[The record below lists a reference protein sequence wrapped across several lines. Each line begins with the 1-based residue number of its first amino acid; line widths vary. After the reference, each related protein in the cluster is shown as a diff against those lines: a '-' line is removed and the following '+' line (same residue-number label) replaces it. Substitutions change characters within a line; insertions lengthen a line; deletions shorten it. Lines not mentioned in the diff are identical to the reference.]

1 MKLIAAVSPDVY
13 CDPDKRKK
21 IKEIIEKSGYAAAA
35 ASDDAKLIEASDI
48 FEVHFSQDNTLKSPR
63 PLDALAIRS
72 PLEKH
77 RLVYDS
83 PTETLEPIYFWVLD
97 IMENMFSGDRNL
109 TKLTDNFVSSAGS
122 SYFAEIGGRATRM
135 QEEASKILG
144 NVNTVLK
151 SVLNI
156 IYDLKEFRIRL
167 ETYDKYH
174 NGTQSE
180 KDANLL
186 ALKQIWLDRVD
197 IARGT
202 TAVKAMAQ
210 QFDYVTLIDA
220 FMAAPN
226 IESVT
231 KKDIEGY
238 LDLNDRVRRL
248 LAQRLADFF
257 RWVGESEKEL
267 RKRFEIEKH
276 YLRSQVSA
284 LKLYARWVKPYLE
297 ASRKLEQNAGNSAA
311 LVTTFNTLILELT
324 LLGKNEYKTT
334 DDVKL
339 GDLPILFLKDNLPKG
354 TRKYH
359 SCVLVDFKF
368 RSIPQ
373 RAGQG
378 YAFGGKA
385 DVSFY
390 GFSLNDEE
398 LKILEKAV
406 SEDEFKGM
414 LSLIEGTTTQSLME
428 IEKDI
433 NEFLEGE
440 KTEEEKAEEKKA
452 HEKANG
458 NSEDSNP
465 FSALFSFFKPKE
477 KNEEEK
483 KKKEIDMKKL
493 LKPDDRYEKVLR
505 SQAIVGARDSCNT
518 IFETYKKAHQMPS
531 F

>member
-1 MKLIAAVSPDVY
+1 M
-13 CDPDKRKK
+13 
-21 IKEIIEKSGYAAAA
+21 
-35 ASDDAKLIEASDI
+35 
-48 FEVHFSQDNTLKSPR
+48 
-63 PLDALAIRS
+63 
-72 PLEKH
+72 
-77 RLVYDS
+77 
-83 PTETLEPIYFWVLD
+83 
-97 IMENMFSGDRNL
+97 
-109 TKLTDNFVSSAGS
+109 
-122 SYFAEIGGRATRM
+122 
-135 QEEASKILG
+135 
-144 NVNTVLK
+144 
-151 SVLNI
+151 
-156 IYDLKEFRIRL
+156 
-167 ETYDKYH
+167 
-174 NGTQSE
+174 
-180 KDANLL
+180 
-186 ALKQIWLDRVD
+186 
-197 IARGT
+197 
-202 TAVKAMAQ
+202 
-210 QFDYVTLIDA
+210 
-220 FMAAPN
+220 
-226 IESVT
+226 
-231 KKDIEGY
+231 
-238 LDLNDRVRRL
+238 
-248 LAQRLADFF
+248 
-257 RWVGESEKEL
+257 
-267 RKRFEIEKH
+267 
-276 YLRSQVSA
+276 RSQVSA

-440 KTEEEKAEEKKA
+440 KTEEQKKEEAKKA
-452 HEKANG
+452 KEKE

-465 FSALFSFFKPKE
+465 FSALISFFKPKE
-477 KNEEEK
+477 KNEEGK
-483 KKKEIDMKKL
+483 KDKEIDMKKL